1 MPPANYL
8 QKMRRN
14 ITVYLLAQAFTGLLF
29 TIPVWVAFER
39 QFLTYQQMAWLEV
52 LAFGVTTLLEIP
64 TGALA
69 DLIGRKATIVAGWL
83 IYGITYIFFGFID
96 SISQLIIG
104 MCVMSIGAAL
114 VSGADTALVYD
125 SLKELK
131 REDEFSGLIA
141 KSRLIYRGVM
151 VLAVFS
157 GGYLYQIYTGLPY
170 IFRGVFQLFGV
181 ISYLFLTEPK
191 IDTEKFSFAN
201 YKKQT
206 KEGFKQ
212 LFKTPYVK
220 TLSLYY
226 VLVASFTWSCVYYFI
241 NAYAKDSGY
250 TEIEQSWAFS
260 VIYIV
265 TTFVILYYTK
275 NKSKFPKDLVFTL
288 FPILMIVSFLPGFWA
303 GKTVV
308 FFLML
313 GIVQANGA
321 RFAILDAYV
330 NEKFDSKHR
339 ATALSTLNMGVSMFY
354 MLIVLVGG
362 YIQEVYTT
370 KAVWS
375 LLGMLSLV
383 LLIPVTLKLKA
394 YNQALED
401 NLI

>member
-1 MPPANYL
+1 
-8 QKMRRN
+8 
-14 ITVYLLAQAFTGLLF
+14 
-29 TIPVWVAFER
+29 
-39 QFLTYQQMAWLEV
+39 MAWLEV
-52 LAFGVTTLLEIP
+52 LAFGVTTILEIP

-69 DLIGRKATIVAGWL
+69 DLLGRKTTIVAGWL
-83 IYGITYIFFGFID
+83 IYGITYILFGFIQTPE
-96 SISQLIIG
+96 QLVIG

-125 SLKELK
+125 SLKELNK
-131 REDEFSGLIA
+131 EADFSALIA

-151 VLAVFS
+151 VAAIFS

-191 IDTEKFSFAN
+191 IDSEKFSFAN

-206 KEGFKQ
+206 IEGFKQ
-212 LFKTPYVK
+212 LFKSPYIK

-265 TTFVILYYTK
+265 TTLVILYYTK

-288 FPILMIVSFLPGFWA
+288 FPILMIASFIPGFWA
-303 GKTVV
+303 GKVLV

-339 ATALSTLNMGVSMFY
+339 ATALSTLNMGVSIFY
-354 MLIVLVGG
+354 MVIVFIGG
-362 YIQEVYTT
+362 IIQETYST
-370 KAVWS
+370 KYVWGI
-375 LLGMLSLV
+375 LGILSLA
-383 LLIPVTLKLKA
+383 LLIPVTSRLKILNKSESA
-394 YNQALED
+394 AT
-401 NLI
+401 